1 MDSHETEI
9 TAVLKA
15 QYQEIITTRKTG
27 GLL

>member
-1 MDSHETEI
+1 MDCHEAEI